1 MLAPVDLVMIY
12 VLEPG
17 AGVLTSSLSPVF
29 KLGFGGIQVDFV
41 LVHDSKNL
49 SIVGW
54 NAVVVVHFASSG
66 ERSLRAS

>member
-29 KLGFGGIQVDFV
+29 KLGSGGIQVDFC
-41 LVHDSKNL
+41 L
-49 SIVGW
+49 SMTARTSASLDGMLSWSFILR
-54 NAVVVVHFASSG
+54 AV